1 MALCMY
7 IRIKKNFRIYLDFE
21 KLTERMK
28 ISLKIKSMQDII
40 GRYTNTIRAA
50 AKCKTPLFIRSGGSK
65 DFYGNS
71 INRDGHD
78 ILSAAAYTGIID
90 YDPTELVVTARA
102 GTSLADLETELQKQ
116 NQMLGFEPP
125 HFGPEATLGGCVA
138 SGLSGPRRAYVGATR
153 DFVLGV
159 RILDGNGNNLHFGGQ
174 VMKNVAGYD
183 ISRLMTGSMGTLGLL
198 LEVSIKVLP
207 IPPIELTLRMQMKEA
222 AAIEK
227 MNQWAGKP
235 LPISATCFYENN
247 LTLRLSGAESAVRAA
262 HTKLGG
268 ELIPDGSAFWNSIRE
283 QTHTFFQSGS
293 SLWRLSLKSNTPP
306 LKLPGQQLIEWG
318 GALRWLACSGEDM
331 NTEESIVRSE
341 SSLADGN
348 ATLFRSNRKS
358 ESVFHPPG
366 SQMIKIYQRIKEKF
380 DPAGIFNPGRM
391 YREL

>member
-1 MALCMY
+1 
-7 IRIKKNFRIYLDFE
+7 
-21 KLTERMK
+21 
-28 ISLKIKSMQDII
+28 MQDII
-40 GRYTNTIRAA
+40 AHYTNTIRAA
-50 AKCKTPLFIRSGGSK
+50 AKCKAPLFICGGGSK
-65 DFYGNS
+65 DFYGNN

-78 ILSAAAYTGIID
+78 ILSVTAYTGIVD
-90 YDPTELVVTARA
+90 YDPTELVITART
-102 GTSLADLETELQKQ
+102 GTSLADLEAKLQKQ

-138 SGLSGPRRAYVGATR
+138 SGLSGPRRAFVGAAR

-159 RILDGNGNNLHFGGQ
+159 RMLDGNGNNLHFGGQ

-235 LPISATCFYENN
+235 LPISATCFYDDN
-247 LTLRLSGAESAVRAA
+247 LTLRLSGAETAVRAA

-268 ELIPDGSAFWNSIRE
+268 ELISDGLAFWNSIRE
-283 QTHTFFQSGS
+283 QTNTFFRSGS
-293 SLWRLSLKSNTPP
+293 SLWRLSLKSNAPP

-318 GALRWLACSGEDM
+318 GALRWLVCGSEDM
-331 NTEESIVRSE
+331 NIDESIIRSK
-341 SSLADGN
+341 SSMAGGN
-348 ATLFRSNRKS
+348 ATLFRSSKKS
-358 ESVFHPPG
+358 DSVFHPPEP
-366 SQMIKIYQRIKEKF
+366 QMIRIYQRIKEKF

-391 YREL
+391 YKEL

>member
-1 MALCMY
+1 
-7 IRIKKNFRIYLDFE
+7 
-21 KLTERMK
+21 
-28 ISLKIKSMQDII
+28 MQDII
-40 GRYTNTIRAA
+40 NWYTNTIRTA
-50 AKCKTPLFIRSGGSK
+50 AKYKNPLFIRGGGSK

-71 INRDGHD
+71 INRDDHN
-78 ILSAAAYTGIID
+78 ILSTSTYTGIVD

-102 GTSLADLETELQKQ
+102 GTSLAHLEIELQKQ

-125 HFGPEATLGGCVA
+125 HFGPKATLGGCVA
-138 SGLSGPRRAYVGATR
+138 SGLSGPRRAFVGATR
-153 DFVLGV
+153 DFILGV
-159 RILDGNGNNLHFGGQ
+159 RILDGKGNDLHFGGQ

-198 LEVSIKVLP
+198 LEISIKVLP

-222 AAIEK
+222 KAIEK

-268 ELIPDGSAFWNSIRE
+268 ELISDGPVFWNSIRE
-283 QTHTFFQSGS
+283 QTHTFFKSGS
-293 SLWRLSLKSNTPP
+293 SLWRLSLKSNAPP
-306 LKLPGQQLIEWG
+306 LKFPGQQLIEWG
-318 GALRWLACSGEDM
+318 GALRWLACNGKDI

-341 SSLADGN
+341 SNLVGGN
-348 ATLFRSNRKS
+348 ATLFRSNR
-358 ESVFHPPG
+358 ECDSVFHPPEA
-366 SQMIKIYQRIKEKF
+366 QMIKIYQRIKEKF

-391 YREL
+391 FREL